1 MTTPES
7 SNTSLKKLLHFIQSP
22 TELTAF
28 FKESPHIQKLLKKLP
43 LYAGLSLL
51 LLVLYSAALLTWKII
66 PTPLLPPPGS
76 GTSSNNVGV
85 NNTVSRFT
93 ARQIEKWSLFGQAN
107 RKQPKTVI
115 KPTDI
120 VRETNVKIGLIGI
133 IASLHKHE
141 NRIIISNG
149 RNRDKLYKTGAIL
162 PGNIKI
168 ESIHRNHVILI
179 INNNRVR
186 KTLKTVEAREA
197 RQAQQKKKKNS
208 QKNN

>member
-1 MTTPES
+1 MS
-7 SNTSLKKLLHFIQSP
+7 SPNSANTNLKKLLQAIRSP
-22 TELTAF
+22 AELATF
-28 FKESPHIQKLLKKLP
+28 FKESSHIQSLLKKLP
-43 LYAGLSLL
+43 GYVGISILV
-51 LLVLYSAALLTWKII
+51 LVLYSAALLTWKLI
-66 PTPLLPPPGS
+66 PVPILPAPA
-76 GTSSNNVGV
+76 SSSLAV
-85 NNTVSRFT
+85 NNDSAATVNRFT
-93 ARQIEKWSLFGQAN
+93 AHQMAQWSLFGKAN
-107 RKQPKTVI
+107 SKIRKTVV
-115 KPTDI
+115 KTTTI

-149 RNRDKLYKTGAIL
+149 RSRDKLYKTGAIL
-162 PGNIKI
+162 PGNIRI

-179 INNNRVR
+179 INSNRVR